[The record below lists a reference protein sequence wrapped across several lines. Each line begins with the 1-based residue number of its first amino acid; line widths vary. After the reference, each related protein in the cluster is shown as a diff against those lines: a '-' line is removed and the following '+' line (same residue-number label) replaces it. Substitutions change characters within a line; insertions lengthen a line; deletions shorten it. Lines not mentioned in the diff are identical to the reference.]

1 MGEDTQTLEE
11 VVVTALGIKREQK
24 ALSYNVQQVKGD
36 ELTTVKDA
44 NFMNSLAGKVA
55 GVQINSGA
63 TGAGGAARVVMRGSK
78 SITKDN
84 NALYVIDG
92 IPMFNV
98 SFGES
103 EGQFATQAGSDGVA
117 DINPDDIESINMLT
131 GPSAAA
137 LYGNAAANGVV
148 LINTKKGKAERTTLT
163 VSNNTTFSNAYIM
176 PEMQNTYGN
185 KSGEFASWGD
195 KTSLRYDPKKF
206 FNTGANVINAITF
219 STGTDKNQT
228 YASASTTNSTG
239 ILPNNSYSRYNFS
252 IRNTASFLNNKL
264 TLDVGASYIVQ
275 NDKNM
280 ISQGQYFNPLPALY
294 LFPRGDSFEEVQM
307 FERYNEALGV
317 KTQYWPYSHQGMSLQ
332 NPYWIMKRMN
342 RETEKQRYMING
354 NLTYKIADWIDIS
367 GRVKIDNSHYRLTQK
382 RFASTL
388 GNFSGTNGFYS
399 DQTRTDRNIY
409 ADAMLNIN
417 KRIDD
422 FSINANIGASIKDL
436 KYEQAGGEGN
446 LAGIPNFFTLNNLDY
461 TSNYKPKQY
470 GYHDQS
476 QGIFANLEIGWKSM
490 LYLTLTGR
498 NDWESQLAFTD
509 HSSILL

>member
-1 MGEDTQTLEE
+1 M
-11 VVVTALGIKREQK
+11 
-24 ALSYNVQQVKGD
+24 
-36 ELTTVKDA
+36 
-44 NFMNSLAGKVA
+44 
-55 GVQINSGA
+55 
-63 TGAGGAARVVMRGSK
+63 
-78 SITKDN
+78 
-84 NALYVIDG
+84 
-92 IPMFNV
+92 
-98 SFGES
+98 
-103 EGQFATQAGSDGVA
+103 
-117 DINPDDIESINMLT
+117 
-131 GPSAAA
+131 
-137 LYGNAAANGVV
+137 
-148 LINTKKGKAERTTLT
+148 
-163 VSNNTTFSNAYIM
+163 
-176 PEMQNTYGN
+176 
-185 KSGEFASWGD
+185 
-195 KTSLRYDPKKF
+195 
-206 FNTGANVINAITF
+206 
-219 STGTDKNQT
+219 
-228 YASASTTNSTG
+228 
-239 ILPNNSYSRYNFS
+239 
-252 IRNTASFLNNKL
+252 NNKL

-509 HSSILL
+509 HSSFFYPSVGLSAVLTEMIKLPEFISYAKIRGSYTSVASSFDRFLSNPGFEFLEQSHQWSTSSTRPAVNLKPERTKSWEIGLNTKFWNDLSFDFTFYKSNTYNQTFQISQSSASGFSTAVVQSGNVQNYGIEMGIGYRHKFGDVEWNSNFTFTMNRNKIKELMEGAKDPETGELIADEDVVSLH

>member
-1 MGEDTQTLEE
+1 
-11 VVVTALGIKREQK
+11 
-24 ALSYNVQQVKGD
+24 
-36 ELTTVKDA
+36 
-44 NFMNSLAGKVA
+44 
-55 GVQINSGA
+55 
-63 TGAGGAARVVMRGSK
+63 
-78 SITKDN
+78 
-84 NALYVIDG
+84 
-92 IPMFNV
+92 
-98 SFGES
+98 
-103 EGQFATQAGSDGVA
+103 
-117 DINPDDIESINMLT
+117 
-131 GPSAAA
+131 
-137 LYGNAAANGVV
+137 
-148 LINTKKGKAERTTLT
+148 
-163 VSNNTTFSNAYIM
+163 
-176 PEMQNTYGN
+176 
-185 KSGEFASWGD
+185 
-195 KTSLRYDPKKF
+195 
-206 FNTGANVINAITF
+206 
-219 STGTDKNQT
+219 
-228 YASASTTNSTG
+228 
-239 ILPNNSYSRYNFS
+239 
-252 IRNTASFLNNKL
+252 
-264 TLDVGASYIVQ
+264 
-275 NDKNM
+275 M

-509 HSSILL
+509 HSSFFYPSVGLSAVLTEMIKLPEFISYAKIRGSYTSVASSFDRFLSNPGFEFLEQSHQWSTSSTRPAVNLKPERTKSWEIGFKY